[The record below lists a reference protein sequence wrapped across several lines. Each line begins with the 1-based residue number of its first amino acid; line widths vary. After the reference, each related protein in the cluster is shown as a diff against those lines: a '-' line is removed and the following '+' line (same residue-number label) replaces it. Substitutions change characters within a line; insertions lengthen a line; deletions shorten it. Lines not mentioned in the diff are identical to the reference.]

1 MPERGVFRGSSPC
14 RDESYIRM
22 TSWEESQL
30 TFMIY
35 LNEGMTGGET
45 RFFADMEQTFLQHP
59 YLSVEPKEGM
69 ALVFMHSIWHE
80 GAVVSSGE
88 K

>member
-1 MPERGVFRGSSPC
+1 MA
-14 RDESYIRM
+14 
-22 TSWEESQL
+22 SWEESQL

-88 K
+88 KYVLRTDIMYRQVLKL